1 MIDVPIY
8 HDPRYPVRRAYE
20 DDAGLDLPIT
30 EVSWC
35 VTDHETGS
43 GHWVVS
49 TGVHVAIP
57 DGYEGQVRMRSSYAK
72 KGFFIC
78 NGVGTIDS
86 GYRGEILAYIYE
98 AVGRPFHPIRLDVGD
113 CPMQLVIC
121 PVPKVNL
128 VSVAS
133 PEELPPGVRGD
144 KGFGSS
150 GR

>member
-8 HDPRYPVRRAYE
+8 HHPDYPVRRAYE
-20 DDAGLDLPIT
+20 GDAGLDLPIAELEWDIT
-30 EVSWC
+30 N
-35 VTDHETGS
+35 HETGD
-43 GHWVVS
+43 GHWVVN

-78 NGVGTIDS
+78 NGVGTIDA
-86 GYRGEILAYIYE
+86 GYRGEIFAYIYQ
-98 AVGRPFHPIRLDVGD
+98 AVGRPSDSGHLYVGD
-113 CPMQLVIC
+113 YPMQLVIC

-128 VSVAS
+128 ITVGS
-133 PEELPPGVRGD
+133 PAGLPPGVRGD